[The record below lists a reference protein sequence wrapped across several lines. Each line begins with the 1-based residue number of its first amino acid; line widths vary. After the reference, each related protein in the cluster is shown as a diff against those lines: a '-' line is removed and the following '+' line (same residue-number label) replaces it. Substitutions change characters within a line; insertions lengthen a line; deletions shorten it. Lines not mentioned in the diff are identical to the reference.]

1 MLSLP
6 GWPTP
11 AHQAK
16 HHFVAIKMVPG
27 PDFVIPAKIGTSR

>member
-16 HHFVAIKMVPG
+16 HHFVALTKMVPQNT
-27 PDFVIPAKIGTSR
+27 P